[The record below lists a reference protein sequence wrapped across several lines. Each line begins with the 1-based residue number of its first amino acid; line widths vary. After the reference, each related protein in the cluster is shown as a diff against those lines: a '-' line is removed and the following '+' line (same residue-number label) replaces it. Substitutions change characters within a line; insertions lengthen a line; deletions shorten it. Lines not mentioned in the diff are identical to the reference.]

1 MAVQNMSVDYNQL
14 PLDPEEAFLRL
25 EARYREECEIGVRN
39 SGEHDN
45 VGIYYTDYIAQ
56 VLGAAEELDLV
67 EAAFDREIPSIQ
79 DVDFQTYQNFSKRV
93 KHYTTRLEIRHG
105 RRVQGHSVSF
115 DATAKAKLH
124 HLLSRVREIFSKLEV
139 DERKREALLSKLSD
153 LENEVDRNRTR
164 FDAYAALAIEVA
176 DVSGE
181 VVDRSKIL
189 DVLDAVAR
197 LFGVAKKE
205 EATKQLPRPT
215 KPKQIEHKRPDFG
228 SAKPSEMDD
237 DIPF

>member
-1 MAVQNMSVDYNQL
+1 MSFDYEQL
-14 PLDPEEAFLRL
+14 PLEPEEAFLRL
-25 EARYREECEIGVRN
+25 EARYRSECETAVRE

-67 EAAFDREIPSIQ
+67 EAAFDREIPPIQ
-79 DVDFQTYQNFSKRV
+79 EIDFQTYQNFSKRV

-105 RRVQGHSVSF
+105 RRVQGYSVSF

-124 HLLSRVREIFSKLEV
+124 HLLNQIRELFAKLEI
-139 DERKREALLSKLSD
+139 DDRKREALLSKLSD
-153 LENEVDRNRTR
+153 LEKEVDRNRTR

-176 DVSGE
+176 DVTGE
-181 VVDRSKIL
+181 IVDRSKIL

-197 LFGVAKKE
+197 LFGIAKRD
-205 EATKQLPRPT
+205 EATRQLPAPT
-215 KPKQIEHKRPDFG
+215 KPKQIEHKKPDLRH
-228 SAKPSEMDD
+228 SKPSDMDD